1 MEYLALVAPLRVYRR
16 KTSGWG
22 ALLLFLA
29 QVGNPAALGGETFFY
44 KQQTGDKYRI
54 ISRVYEEVYVNRRFS
69 HRSEIVNRIAAE
81 VRRVQDGVAQH
92 EAVFQTAERA
102 LGTDKGQRFHWNREY
117 PSEFGRNPQGY
128 ITIDHQYFMPVVR
141 NVPVFPEEDL
151 IPGDTWSAEGYEMHD
166 FRASFGIDEPYRI
179 PFMAH
184 YRFLGNREWQG
195 KEYPAF
201 SVSYRIFAEPGV
213 VSGDTYPIRI
223 MGASD
228 QVVYWDRALSQAAAY
243 QEQFRMVFTLS
254 NGVTIEYRGRAEAEI
269 VESRTMDKEHIAE
282 EITGDIRRLGIGDVS
297 VRVTDEGIAISLED
311 IQFQPDSAV
320 LAPEE
325 QHKLDS
331 IAAILMR
338 YQDRDILVG
347 GHTARAGS
355 AAGRMQ
361 LSQERA
367 AAVADYL
374 IQRRVRSADRVVVR
388 GYGAERPIADNTT
401 DAGRHRNRRVEI
413 TILEN

>member
-1 MEYLALVAPLRVYRR
+1 
-16 KTSGWG
+16 
-22 ALLLFLA
+22 
-29 QVGNPAALGGETFFY
+29 
-44 KQQTGDKYRI
+44 
-54 ISRVYEEVYVNRRFS
+54 
-69 HRSEIVNRIAAE
+69 
-81 VRRVQDGVAQH
+81 
-92 EAVFQTAERA
+92 
-102 LGTDKGQRFHWNREY
+102 
-117 PSEFGRNPQGY
+117 
-128 ITIDHQYFMPVVR
+128 
-141 NVPVFPEEDL
+141 
-151 IPGDTWSAEGYEMHD
+151 
-166 FRASFGIDEPYRI
+166 
-179 PFMAH
+179 
-184 YRFLGNREWQG
+184 
-195 KEYPAF
+195 
-201 SVSYRIFAEPGV
+201 
-213 VSGDTYPIRI
+213 
-223 MGASD
+223 MG
-228 QVVYWDRALSQAAAY
+228 L
-243 QEQFRMVFTLS
+243 
-254 NGVTIEYRGRAEAEI
+254 
-269 VESRTMDKEHIAE
+269 
-282 EITGDIRRLGIGDVS
+282 GDVS

-331 IAAILMR
+331 IAAILTR

-388 GYGAERPIADNTT
+388 GYGAERPIADNNT

>member
-1 MEYLALVAPLRVYRR
+1 
-16 KTSGWG
+16 
-22 ALLLFLA
+22 
-29 QVGNPAALGGETFFY
+29 
-44 KQQTGDKYRI
+44 
-54 ISRVYEEVYVNRRFS
+54 
-69 HRSEIVNRIAAE
+69 
-81 VRRVQDGVAQH
+81 
-92 EAVFQTAERA
+92 
-102 LGTDKGQRFHWNREY
+102 
-117 PSEFGRNPQGY
+117 
-128 ITIDHQYFMPVVR
+128 
-141 NVPVFPEEDL
+141 
-151 IPGDTWSAEGYEMHD
+151 MHD

-213 VSGDTYPIRI
+213 VSVDTYPIRI

-338 YQDRDILVG
+338 YPDRDILVG

>member
-1 MEYLALVAPLRVYRR
+1 MQ
-16 KTSGWG
+16 KTRGWG
-22 ALLLFLA
+22 ILALFLA
-29 QVGNPAALGGETFFY
+29 QVGNPAALSGETFFY
-44 KQQTGDKYRI
+44 KHQTGDKYRI
-54 ISRVYEEVYVNRRFS
+54 ISRVDEGVYVNRRFS

-81 VRRVQDGVAQH
+81 VRGVQDGVAQH

-102 LGTDKGQRFHWNREY
+102 LGTDKEPRFLWNREY
-117 PSEFGRNPQGY
+117 RSVFGRNPQGY
-128 ITIDHQYFMPVVR
+128 ITIEPQYFMPVVR
-141 NVPVFPEEDL
+141 NVPVFPEGDL
-151 IPGDTWSAEGYEMHD
+151 KPGATWSAEGYEMHD

-184 YRFLGNREWQG
+184 YTFLGNRDWQG

-201 SVSYRIFAEPGV
+201 SVSYRIFVEPGV

-228 QVVYWDRALSQAAAY
+228 QVVYWDSALSQAAAY

-254 NGVTIEYRGRAEAEI
+254 NGITIEYRGKADAEI
-269 VESRTMDKEHIAE
+269 LESRIMDKEQIAE
-282 EITGDIRRLGIGDVS
+282 EISDDISRLGIGDVS

-320 LAPEE
+320 LVPAE

-331 IAAILMR
+331 IAPILMR

-347 GHTARAGS
+347 GHAALAGS

-374 IQRRVRSADRVVVR
+374 IQRQVRSADRVVVQ
-388 GYGAERPIADNTT
+388 GYGAERPIADNNT